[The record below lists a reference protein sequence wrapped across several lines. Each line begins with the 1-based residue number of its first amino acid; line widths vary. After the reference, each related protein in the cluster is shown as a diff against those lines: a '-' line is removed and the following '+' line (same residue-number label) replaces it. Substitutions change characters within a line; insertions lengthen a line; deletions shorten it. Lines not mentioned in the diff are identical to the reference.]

1 MFHKASTGHSKCCL
15 LEAATESRT
24 RQASLPGLPELG
36 VGEGGRP
43 VDAGPGQRVQVER
56 GVQGAE
62 VLHRQPQD
70 GQLVRPLRTVSVN
83 IV

>member
-1 MFHKASTGHSKCCL
+1 MFHKASTGHSHCLL
-15 LEAATESRT
+15 LEAA

-43 VDAGPGQRVQVER
+43 AGAGPGQRVQVER

>member
-1 MFHKASTGHSKCCL
+1 MFHKASTGHRHCWL

-24 RQASLPGLPELG
+24 RQASLTGLPELG

>member
-1 MFHKASTGHSKCCL
+1 MFHKPRLVIGTVGYWKL
-15 LEAATESRT
+15 SRT
-24 RQASLPGLPELG
+24 RQASLSGLPELG
-36 VGEGGRP
+36 VGESGQPG
-43 VDAGPGQRVQVER
+43 DAGPGQRVQVER

>member
-1 MFHKASTGHSKCCL
+1 MLVIGYWKLLQSRGLVKHRSQVCL
-15 LEAATESRT
+15 S
-24 RQASLPGLPELG
+24 PELE

-43 VDAGPGQRVQVER
+43 AEAGPGQRVQVER

-70 GQLVRPLRTVSVN
+70 GQLVRPLGQHTTVRYPQF
-83 IV
+83 